1 MKEYI
6 KKPEVVE
13 AVQFTS
19 YDPDE
24 ISKILEWAN
33 RERECIHYLTSSLF
47 GNTEKVLM
55 LDIADGTVTVLFEDW
70 IIKDA
75 NGYVHSCRPDI
86 FHLLYERVSY
96 EYPY

>member
-6 KKPEVVE
+6 KKPEVIE

-33 RERECIHYLTSSLF
+33 CNPSSS
-47 GNTEKVLM
+47 GRMEKALM
-55 LDIADGTVTVLFEDW
+55 LDISGSIITVQLGDW

-75 NGYVHSCRPDI
+75 SGYMHSCSPDT
-86 FHLLYERVSY
+86 FNLLYERVSY